1 MVVRSQKAGWQMGE
15 YAELV
20 GFGRSKLYTL
30 PKELQPKSVRVGSR
44 RVVIEPPRAFL
55 RRYAALTSQAA
66 EERLAARTAPL
77 PPRPDSVVL
86 LAGGRLWLRSSAV
99 VRVLWTLGFP
109 WSWMGALLWCVPR
122 PLRDALYGWLAANR
136 ARLFGRLEHCR
147 VPSAVERARFLDADA
162 IREPGGRRDTGLP
175 PGR

>member
-1 MVVRSQKAGWQMGE
+1 MDAAGGAARDESHPVLLYDGQCALCDAGVRAVL
-15 YAELV
+15 ALDRDAR
-20 GFGRSKLYTL
+20 FR
-30 PKELQPKSVRVGSR
+30 
-44 RVVIEPPRAFL
+44 F
-55 RRYAALTSQAA
+55 AALTSQAA

-77 PPRPDSVVL
+77 QPRPDSVVL
-86 LAGGRLWLRSSAV
+86 LAGGRLWLHSSAV